1 MNTEQNSPSDSDQQF
16 NRIAELLIAAREGS
30 RFNDRHRNELNE
42 LLRTN
47 EEHRTFASQFLL
59 DGETLQDLL
68 ATEEISA
75 LSSGSNHTRSAA
87 KPRWYQTPVLQLAAV
102 VAIVASLLFTLYGQS
117 PIAVIQDEANAV
129 FSEVT
134 TPQNGELENKAYS
147 LIKGMISVEF
157 RNGVSMTVK
166 APADFEIVDAFR
178 VRLSRGSIR
187 AFAPDSGHGF
197 VIETPD
203 VDIQDLGTEF
213 GVSVNGSSGDSEV
226 HVFDG
231 EVNVNKHRA
240 KETIASL
247 EVGESAKIL
256 DGKFNPGGSPADN
269 VYLTPADV
277 SYNRWL
283 SMSEELQNDKDALF
297 YYSFD
302 SSNNEKTLL
311 KDESTQSKIIDGKIQ
326 GARWVTGRWP
336 GKQALLF
343 DQQNDAVEITI
354 PGELKQFTF
363 GAWVNVDRLDAPIT
377 SIINSMDYREGALH
391 LQISRSGN
399 VFVPAAYPRVRKQKT
414 DVSIPTGK
422 WVLLTAVI
430 DTDAKT
436 GKTWING
443 QRSITATFDET
454 TFIQPGICLLGAY
467 RTELNG
473 ERTKEFR
480 GRMDEVFLIK
490 RTLTQGEI
498 RRIYKHGRPQAQ
510 LKTDA

>member
-1 MNTEQNSPSDSDQQF
+1 MSNEPHSKSNSDKQL

-30 RFNDRHRNELNE
+30 RFNDRHRTELND
-42 LLRTN
+42 LLREN
-47 EEHRTFASQFLL
+47 EDHRAFASQFLL

-75 LSSGSNHTRSAA
+75 LTSGQSHTAAAA
-87 KPRWYQTPVLQLAAV
+87 KPRWYQMPVLQVAA
-102 VAIVASLLFTLYGQS
+102 AIVLIATVLFAWNGRS
-117 PIAVIQDEANAV
+117 PVAVIQDEANAV
-129 FSEVT
+129 FAEDT
-134 TPQNGELENKAYS
+134 TPKDGILKSQAYS
-147 LIKGMISVEF
+147 LIRGMISVEF

-213 GVSVNGSSGDSEV
+213 GVSVDGSSGDSEV

-247 EVGESAKIL
+247 EVGDSAKIH
-256 DGKFNPGGSPADN
+256 DGQINPSEAPAQD

-283 SMSEELQNDKDALF
+283 SMSNELRNDEDALLYF
-297 YYSFD
+297 SFNSAND
-302 SSNNEKTLL
+302 SQTTL
-311 KDESTQSKIIDGKIQ
+311 KDESAHSPSIHGTIE

-336 GKQALLF
+336 GKRALLF
-343 DQQNDAVEITI
+343 DQANDAVEINI
-354 PGELKQFTF
+354 PGELRQFTF
-363 GAWVNVDRLDAPIT
+363 GAWVNVDRLDAPVT
-377 SIINSMDYREGALH
+377 SILNSMDYKEGSLH
-391 LQISRSGN
+391 LQISRSGDTLIPA
-399 VFVPAAYPRVRKQKT
+399 VFPRVRKEKT
-414 DVSIPTGK
+414 GASIPTGQ

-430 DTDAKT
+430 DVENKV
-436 GKTWING
+436 GRTWING
-443 QRSITATFDET
+443 QRAVTGRFDES
-454 TFIQPGICLLGAY
+454 TFVTPGNSLLGSY
-467 RTELNG
+467 RTELHG

-480 GRMDEVFLIK
+480 GRMDEVFLLN

-498 RRIYKHGRPQAQ
+498 RRIYKHGRPNAQ
-510 LKTDA
+510 LETDA